1 MARRKSGGLRNLL
14 RGLPSYEVGG
24 YADRGYESESPADTG
39 PSLSDVGIDSSRPGS
54 FSDFGPAT
62 SDGRTS
68 STDYGG
74 GRDYGRSTDV
84 SAGTSRGSS
93 RSSDNDVGTTR
104 GGSFSDF
111 GPATD
116 DGRTSNTDYGGMSDY
131 GRDTGYG
138 FADPGGGFMGYGASD
153 FPSDFIG
160 PHNSQLGGGSSG
172 ENYANS
178 WGADSARY
186 GGSQASPDLHFG
198 ESDPGFADR
207 SYPGWGRTP
216 MEGDDGR
223 GTYMTE
229 PGTLVGR
236 EQHSFPLDPRD
247 FPSQI
252 PTIALASNVNWDAP
266 ERELDGVLTDSRS
279 KGRFGTSGVTSS
291 DVFGFDNV
299 APGTQAPSGPL
310 GAAQAAFAGQ
320 QAPQMPSAPQGT
332 VDMSWAS
339 KAPNPQADLNYGIT
353 PQAGM
358 GFNVKPEAA
367 RLGYAED
374 EAPPTASFPATM
386 KAPNYS
392 LNPYDKTSL
401 ARPDVRWANAVGLT
415 ENRTAL
421 AKGNL
426 AGFQAP
432 IHNVVNRAA
441 VNYGRYGPSVEQQ
454 ARARSQYS
462 GVNIKGKEIPDGYID
477 KRGRKH
483 EGARSVVARNP
494 GLAQQGYG
502 IAKDILSGL
511 TPDATRGAMSFR
523 GYGMQGQM
531 RRDPDRV
538 NFGGNVFGNLNQR
551 ESALAARAREAAQQR
566 SMVAQGLAPPE
577 EPAAPVYDGS
587 RVMQAL
593 NRSRRR

>member
-160 PHNSQLGGGSSG
+160 PHNSQMGGGSSG

-207 SYPGWGRTP
+207 SYPGWGRSP
-216 MEGDDGR
+216 MVGDDDR

-236 EQHSFPLDPRD
+236 EPHSFPLDPRD

-252 PTIALASNVNWDAP
+252 PTIALAANASWDAP

-320 QAPQMPSAPQGT
+320 QAPQMPQARGPAPQ
-332 VDMSWAS
+332 AS
-339 KAPNPQADLNYGIT
+339 
-353 PQAGM
+353 
-358 GFNVKPEAA
+358 
-367 RLGYAED
+367 LGYEE
-374 EAPPTASFPATM
+374 EAVGPFENSFFKASYPLAVHNVPPPRPTNEGGTPSAFHDNLALQAAMLGENRGKVAKHGDAALSSVG
-386 KAPNYS
+386 YS
-392 LNPYDKTSL
+392 L
-401 ARPDVRWANAVGLT
+401 A
-415 ENRTAL
+415 
-421 AKGNL
+421 
-426 AGFQAP
+426 
-432 IHNVVNRAA
+432 NRAA
-441 VNYGRYGPSVEQQ
+441 RTHGGYGTSIYDQYVAP
-454 ARARSQYS
+454 AQYS
-462 GVNIKGKEIPDGYID
+462 AYKSPEKIGGKKVRDIDGKVVRGLDRNYWSATDLMTRPSALGAMASRIARDIQAGVQPNPIGAGISYRAPSMKNQISPDGRTY
-477 KRGRKH
+477 
-483 EGARSVVARNP
+483 VA
-494 GLAQQGYG
+494 GHY
-502 IAKDILSGL
+502 
-511 TPDATRGAMSFR
+511 F
-523 GYGMQGQM
+523 GQ
-531 RRDPDRV
+531 
-538 NFGGNVFGNLNQR
+538 
-551 ESALAARAREAAQQR
+551 E
-566 SMVAQGLAPPE
+566 
-577 EPAAPVYDGS
+577 
-587 RVMQAL
+587 
-593 NRSRRR
+593 RRR